1 MLPDPTISILVAT
14 RSVRLP
20 IDCPSEKTNLEP
32 SGFERQRQFPMARAD
47 RPSIAQVGE
56 EFGVGRLGQLDRF
69 EVVGMLDVD
78 TYRSGRVR
86 ILR

>member
-1 MLPDPTISILVAT
+1 
-14 RSVRLP
+14 
-20 IDCPSEKTNLEP
+20 
-32 SGFERQRQFPMARAD
+32 MARAD

-78 TYRSGRVR
+78 TYRSGRVGSGQDSSVMP
-86 ILR
+86 

>member
-1 MLPDPTISILVAT
+1 
-14 RSVRLP
+14 
-20 IDCPSEKTNLEP
+20 
-32 SGFERQRQFPMARAD
+32 MARAD
-47 RPSIAQVGE
+47 RTSVAQVGE

-78 TYRSGRVR
+78 TYRTGGERLDLDLVVGRELLDTRHLLDLQLLRLQWLGSGWVR